1 MNIKL
6 SKRMKIIVFTGIAAV
21 AFAFGLFLEC
31 CDKKDFVV
39 EDIPAPTATV
49 DTYSSHYDDEGRLDI
64 NAATA
69 NELCELYGI
78 GEKLSVRIIDYREE
92 NGGFSAIEEL
102 SLVPGIG
109 DALLEKL
116 KDRICVK

>member
-6 SKRMKIIVFTGIAAV
+6 SKRMKITVFTAVAVV

-39 EDIPAPTATV
+39 TEIPTPMATF
-49 DTYSSHYDDEGRLDI
+49 DTYPSHYDDEGRLDI

-69 NELCELYGI
+69 NELCDLYGI
-78 GEKLSVRIIDYREE
+78 GEKLSVRIIDYRET
-92 NGGFSAIEEL
+92 NGGFSTVEEIK
-102 SLVPGIG
+102 LVPGIG
-109 DALLEKL
+109 DELLEKL